1 MPRVVF
7 AKAFQRHVSCP
18 PAGLEA
24 SSLRDLFDSYFAL
37 YPVAKSY
44 VLDDTGS
51 VRKHV
56 AVFVNNEQI
65 ADRGDLT
72 CPLANTD
79 EVYVFQALSG
89 G

>member
-18 PAGLEA
+18 PLHLDAGTIGEL
-24 SSLRDLFDSYFAL
+24 LDSYFTVHPLARG
-37 YPVAKSY
+37 Y

-56 AVFVNNEQI
+56 AVFVNSEQI

-72 CPLANTD
+72 GSLTNDD